1 MNKTIWML
9 YDTCDLAINR
19 GFVALMQCAAENAG
33 WKLEAVTIQE
43 LIFGISDNGQ
53 PTCKDTKGRPLPA
66 TILSRQRNA
75 RISRHFEKMG
85 IPVYNNS
92 TVCEI
97 CNHKPSTHLLLQ
109 GLPMMETTVLFKAEE
124 QTPPFPHPFLVKPA
138 SGHGGQ
144 KVAVVQNEAQYR
156 EALAKIA
163 PDDAVVQKISSEAGK
178 DLRLYVLF
186 GEIIGGVLRT
196 AKSGIISNFKLGG
209 QVVFQRPT
217 QKEAWLGEQV
227 IRRFR
232 ENGAPLY
239 LAGIDLIYHH
249 GEPVINEV
257 EDVVGCRMLYETS
270 SINIASLYISRL
282 IQNHDNSENL

>member
-9 YDTCDLAINR
+9 YDTCDLAINQ
-19 GFVALMQCAAENAG
+19 GFVALMQNAAENAG
-33 WKLEAVTIQE
+33 WRLEAVTIQD
-43 LIFGISDNGQ
+43 LVFSFTDNGE
-53 PTCKDTKGRPLPA
+53 PVYKDTKGRPLPA
-66 TILSRQRNA
+66 MILSRQRNA

-97 CNHKPSTHLLLQ
+97 CNHKPSTHLFLQ
-109 GLPMMETTVLFKAEE
+109 GLPMMETAVLFKAEE
-124 QTPPFPHPFLVKPA
+124 QRIALPHPFLVKPA

-144 KVAVVQNEAQYR
+144 KVTIVQNQAQYR

-163 PDDAVVQKISSEAGK
+163 PDDAVAQRISSDAGK

-209 QVVFQRPT
+209 QVVFHRPT
-217 QKEAWLGEQV
+217 QKEVWLGEQV
-227 IRRFR
+227 IRRFQ

-270 SINIASLYISRL
+270 SIDIASLYISRL
-282 IQNHDNSENL
+282 IQNHDNSKIM